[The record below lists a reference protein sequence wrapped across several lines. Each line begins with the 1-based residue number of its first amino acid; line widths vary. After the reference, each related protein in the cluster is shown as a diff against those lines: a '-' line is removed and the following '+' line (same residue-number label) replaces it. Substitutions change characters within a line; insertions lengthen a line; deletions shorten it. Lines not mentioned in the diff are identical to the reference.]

1 MKGYLFIENSS
12 KPTEEEANSKK
23 DVKLDNVSYPCL
35 VNALKMGYD
44 VYYGVNRNNPESL
57 NCNLPIHL
65 YDSHT
70 YRSITAIKDNIIAY
84 HNAKDIVSKGN
95 IEVIHCNTPIGGLIG
110 RLVGKNYHIDKV
122 IYTAHGFHFFK
133 GAPLFNRT
141 ILKMAERIMAHWT
154 DAIITMNEEDY
165 QSALKFKLRK
175 GGKVYKV
182 HGVGI
187 TLDDFSDLQ
196 VDYKTKRA
204 ELGLKDTD
212 IVCIS
217 AGDLVARKN
226 YGIAIEALAKIKNSN
241 VHYLICGVGPEK
253 DNLEKLAV
261 ENEIAERI
269 HFLGFRSDVKELM
282 KISDIFL
289 FTTLQEGMP
298 RSMMEAMA
306 CGLPCIA
313 SKIRG
318 NVDLLDEGQG
328 GYLREPS
335 DLEGISE
342 CISSLLDNPGLREK
356 MGKYNLEII
365 KSYDVKVVIREI
377 EKIYKEILG

>member
-122 IYTAHGFHFFK
+122 IYKAHGFHFFK
-133 GAPLFNRT
+133 GAPLFNQT

-187 TLDDFSDLQ
+187 NLDDFSDIQ

-226 YGIAIEALAKIKNSN
+226 YGIAIEALAKIKNNN

-306 CGLPCIA
+306 SGLPCIA

-342 CISSLLDNPGLREK
+342 CISSLLDNPNLREK

-377 EKIYKEILG
+377 ERIYKEILG

>member
-110 RLVGKNYHIDKV
+110 RLIGKNYHIDKV

-187 TLDDFSDLQ
+187 TLDDFSDIQ

-226 YGIAIEALAKIKNSN
+226 YGIAIEALAKIKNNN

-306 CGLPCIA
+306 SGLPCIA

-342 CISSLLDNPGLREK
+342 CISSLLDNPSLREK

>member
-23 DVKLDNVSYPCL
+23 DVRLDNVSYPCL

-44 VYYGVNRNNPESL
+44 VYYGANRNNPESL

-133 GAPLFNRT
+133 GAPLFNQT

-187 TLDDFSDLQ
+187 NLDDFSDIQ

-226 YGIAIEALAKIKNSN
+226 YGIAIEALAKIKNNN

-306 CGLPCIA
+306 SGLPCIA

-342 CISSLLDNPGLREK
+342 CISSLLDNPSLREK

>member
-23 DVKLDNVSYPCL
+23 DVRLDNVSYPCL

-84 HNAKDIVSKGN
+84 YNAKDIVSKGN

-133 GAPLFNRT
+133 GAPLFNQT

-187 TLDDFSDLQ
+187 NLDDFSDIQ
-196 VDYKTKRA
+196 VDYKTKRT

-226 YGIAIEALAKIKNSN
+226 YGIAIEALAKIKNNN

-306 CGLPCIA
+306 SGLPCIA

-342 CISSLLDNPGLREK
+342 CISSLLDNPSLREK

>member
-110 RLVGKNYHIDKV
+110 RLIGKNYHIDKV

-187 TLDDFSDLQ
+187 TLDDFSDIQ

-226 YGIAIEALAKIKNSN
+226 YCIAIEALAKIKNNN

-306 CGLPCIA
+306 SGLPCIA

-342 CISSLLDNPGLREK
+342 CISSLLDNPSLREK

-377 EKIYKEILG
+377 EKIYKHWIW

>member
-110 RLVGKNYHIDKV
+110 RLIGKNYHIDKV

-187 TLDDFSDLQ
+187 TLDDFSDIQ

-226 YGIAIEALAKIKNSN
+226 YGIAIEALAKIKNNN

-306 CGLPCIA
+306 SGLPCIA

-328 GYLREPS
+328 GYLRKPS

-342 CISSLLDNPGLREK
+342 CISSLLDNPSLREK

>member
-110 RLVGKNYHIDKV
+110 RLIGKNYHIDKV

-187 TLDDFSDLQ
+187 TLDDFSDIQ

-226 YGIAIEALAKIKNSN
+226 YGIAIEALAKIKNNN

-282 KISDIFL
+282 KISYIFL

-306 CGLPCIA
+306 SGLPCIA

-342 CISSLLDNPGLREK
+342 CISSLLDNPSLREK